1 MSTSTH
7 PISCLTRTDAEIS
20 TCYHSFFLI
29 RALVGDTTANKNTE
43 SGTGH
48 SSTMEVVARIPTQ
61 RYQIEHVE
69 SGLTIFIASIINS
82 PALDRGEASG
92 TFLLTSSD
100 GSRYYAFWNGL
111 KSNIFVAI
119 SRFPHFSFSRQVI
132 SVLAQQS
139 MIMMMHEEGPFWG
152 IRDMLLTLCE
162 TPILPTC
169 GVRYELQFDETSVA
183 QLEFNSSE
191 QISDVDSIMIVLSI
205 FTPDMLLSAWES
217 VMLERK
223 VLVVSTNTSIIAPC
237 CDFIRRLVLPL
248 NVVNTY
254 VPLLP
259 AQLINAIEAPFP
271 YLIGAETGAVIDSEI
286 PIDLSHIVVIDLDQ
300 RRAMMPPTS
309 SENPDVCAPPGLVHV
324 LLKEVNDIMMK
335 PYSDWISR
343 AATTNNHSHNNHRQH
358 PFVPRST
365 SSLCMQADALLQLF
379 IRTNL
384 SLISARDCT
393 VKAFFRR
400 LELHERGTFHF
411 LHTLN
416 SLVHL
421 TSERGNFHYFPKTL
435 SNPHLSYT
443 PFSMLSSP
451 PFLDTFCYLFIGL
464 YCPEVYKQS
473 IPRPTGP
480 LGFDLRFGVA
490 YGCMQL
496 LRLRKESTDTIL
508 HFLTCWVELDES
520 ALAVYEHADELPL
533 LYINTKD
540 IQAVSPSAMEPE
552 GHVFEII
559 TTQLVTSTYKLIATD
574 FESRRQVS
582 FSHFFYFFY
591 PKKTHNDHLIA
602 HLITSLSLPC
612 LLYFFASL
620 FFRLSLFFFLLSLS
634 SMANQWITLI
644 EEIRQRNDR
653 EAVATQVCFFY
664 SCVFIC
670 ILKPYHMCFATLSPA
685 PSTAQDLSTNSC
697 IVIVLST
704 IITRDLHRHPPRYR
718 PIVVSTIV
726 ATLIPIVRITII
738 IVPTVEKTTSIPL
751 STTTTTATT
760 TTTTAIIQERIQ
772 TFRKL
777 LCIIWGETI
786 GLGPIRLRMQPMLT
800 ITIAFFIKERQP
812 SWLQPQG
819 NNSLLLYIVL
829 QTNCSNLGTNIILIH
844 Y

>member
-29 RALVGDTTANKNTE
+29 RALVGDAASKKNGE
-43 SGTGH
+43 TGAGLG
-48 SSTMEVVARIPTQ
+48 STIEVVARIPAQ
-61 RYQIEHVE
+61 RYQIQHVE

-82 PALDRGEASG
+82 TALDRGEASG

-119 SRFPHFSFSRQVI
+119 SRFPHFSFTRQVI
-132 SVLAQQS
+132 SIIAQQS
-139 MIMMMHEEGPFWG
+139 MMMMHEEGHFWG

-183 QLEFNSSE
+183 HLEFNSSE

-205 FTPDMLLSAWES
+205 FTPDMLLFAWES

-300 RRAMMPPTS
+300 RRAMMPPAS
-309 SENPDVCAPPGLVHV
+309 AENPDVCAPPGLVHV

-343 AATTNNHSHNNHRQH
+343 AATNNSNSNNNHRQH

-400 LELHERGTFHF
+400 LELHERGRFH
-411 LHTLN
+411 L
-416 SLVHL
+416 S
-421 TSERGNFHYFPKTL
+421 KTHSNTHL
-435 SNPHLSYT
+435 SNKPSPLS
-443 PFSMLSSP
+443 PQ
-451 PFLDTFCYLFIGL
+451 PFLDTFFYVPSGL

-552 GHVFEII
+552 GHVFEVI

-574 FESRRQVS
+574 FESRRQVPS
-582 FSHFFYFFY
+582 
-591 PKKTHNDHLIA
+591 
-602 HLITSLSLPC
+602 C
-612 LLYFFASL
+612 
-620 FFRLSLFFFLLSLS
+620 FLLF
-634 SMANQWITLI
+634 T
-644 EEIRQRNDR
+644 
-653 EAVATQVCFFY
+653 
-664 SCVFIC
+664 
-670 ILKPYHMCFATLSPA
+670 H
-685 PSTAQDLSTNSC
+685 
-697 IVIVLST
+697 
-704 IITRDLHRHPPRYR
+704 
-718 PIVVSTIV
+718 
-726 ATLIPIVRITII
+726 
-738 IVPTVEKTTSIPL
+738 
-751 STTTTTATT
+751 
-760 TTTTAIIQERIQ
+760 
-772 TFRKL
+772 
-777 LCIIWGETI
+777 
-786 GLGPIRLRMQPMLT
+786 
-800 ITIAFFIKERQP
+800 
-812 SWLQPQG
+812 
-819 NNSLLLYIVL
+819 
-829 QTNCSNLGTNIILIH
+829 
-844 Y
+844 